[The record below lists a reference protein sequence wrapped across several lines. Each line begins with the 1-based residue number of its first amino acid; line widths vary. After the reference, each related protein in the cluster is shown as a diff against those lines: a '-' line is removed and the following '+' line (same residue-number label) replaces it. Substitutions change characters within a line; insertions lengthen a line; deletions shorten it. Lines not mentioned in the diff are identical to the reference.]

1 MAVKVR
7 NLYTA
12 VKILR
17 GKGPSTSREREP
29 VVRDGGAQRRA
40 DAVRNREAILSAGL
54 EVLSRQPDAGLG
66 EIARASGLTRTTVYA
81 HFATR
86 EELLEE
92 LLRRAVA
99 ETTRMIDASDPGSG
113 PADVALLR
121 VLAASWQHV
130 AELAGL
136 TDLVARAL
144 DDRAAELHAPIQE
157 RLSALVRRGR
167 RDGTFRRDV
176 SQRWL
181 LTTYFAL
188 VHAAGR
194 EVMLGASSLDV
205 AEHALRRT
213 LLGAF
218 APAPPGGAATARRPR
233 R

>member
-1 MAVKVR
+1 M
-7 NLYTA
+7 
-12 VKILR
+12 
-17 GKGPSTSREREP
+17 
-29 VVRDGGAQRRA
+29 VRDAAAQRRA

-54 EVLSRQPDAGLG
+54 EVLSRRPDAGLG
-66 EIARASGLTRTTVYA
+66 EIARASALTRTTVYA

-99 ETTRMIDASDPGSG
+99 ETAKMIDAGDPGSG

-121 VLAASWQHV
+121 VLEASWQHV

-136 TDLVARAL
+136 TDLIGRTLGERAVT
-144 DDRAAELHAPIQE
+144 LHAPVQE

-176 SQRWL
+176 PERWL
-181 LTTYFAL
+181 LKTYFAL

-194 EVMLGASSLDV
+194 EVSLGATSLDD
-205 AEHALRRT
+205 AEQSLGHVM
-213 LLGAF
+213 LGAF
-218 APAPPGGAATARRPR
+218 APAPSGRAATACRP
-233 R
+233 

>member
-1 MAVKVR
+1 M
-7 NLYTA
+7 
-12 VKILR
+12 
-17 GKGPSTSREREP
+17 
-29 VVRDGGAQRRA
+29 VRDAAAQRRA

-54 EVLSRQPDAGLG
+54 EVLSRRPDAGLG

-99 ETTRMIDASDPGSG
+99 ETAKMIDAGDPGSG

-121 VLAASWQHV
+121 VLEASWQHV

-136 TDLVARAL
+136 TDLIGRTLGERAVT
-144 DDRAAELHAPIQE
+144 LHAPVQE

-167 RDGTFRRDV
+167 RNGTFRRDV
-176 SQRWL
+176 PERWL
-181 LTTYFAL
+181 VATYSAL

-194 EVMLGASSLDV
+194 EVARSATSLDD
-205 AEHALRRT
+205 AEHSLGHV

-218 APAPPGGAATARRPR
+218 APAPSGRAATACRP
-233 R
+233 

>member
-1 MAVKVR
+1 M
-7 NLYTA
+7 
-12 VKILR
+12 
-17 GKGPSTSREREP
+17 
-29 VVRDGGAQRRA
+29 VRDAAAQRRA

-54 EVLSRQPDAGLG
+54 EVLSRRPDAGLG

-99 ETTRMIDASDPGSG
+99 ETTQMIDASGPGSG
-113 PADVALLR
+113 PADLALLR

-136 TDLVARAL
+136 TELIGRAL
-144 DDRAAELHAPIQE
+144 GERAAELHAPVQE

-176 SQRWL
+176 PERWL
-181 LTTYFAL
+181 VATYFAL

-194 EVMLGASSLDV
+194 EVARSATSLDD
-205 AEHALRRT
+205 AEHSLGHV

-218 APAPPGGAATARRPR
+218 APAPSGRAATARRP
-233 R
+233 

>member
-1 MAVKVR
+1 
-7 NLYTA
+7 
-12 VKILR
+12 
-17 GKGPSTSREREP
+17 
-29 VVRDGGAQRRA
+29 VVQDAAAQRRA

-54 EVLSRQPDAGLG
+54 EVLSRRPDAGLG

-99 ETTRMIDASDPGSG
+99 ETAQMIDAGDPGSG

-136 TDLVARAL
+136 SDLIGRVL
-144 DDRAAELHAPIQE
+144 GERAAELHAPVQE

-176 SQRWL
+176 SERWL

-194 EVMLGASSLDV
+194 EVALGASSLED
-205 AEHALRRT
+205 AEHSLGRT

-218 APAPPGGAATARRPR
+218 TPAPSGKPSTARRPR
-233 R
+233 GADSQAGERLRGLTH